1 MLKKDDLGRVERQH
15 LFLHGRVM
23 SSLRTP
29 QEVCSVDVSLLT
41 A

>member
-1 MLKKDDLGRVERQH
+1 MLKKDELGRVERQH
-15 LFLHGRVM
+15 LRVM

-29 QEVCSVDVSLLT
+29 QEVCSVYVSLLP